1 MDANT
6 EMTEVLELS
15 TQDFNAAMIKILQ
28 PAIMN
33 MFETNEKKKKES
45 FRKEMRYR

>member
-33 MFETNEKKKKES
+33 MFETNEKKKK
-45 FRKEMRYR
+45 RKVSEKK